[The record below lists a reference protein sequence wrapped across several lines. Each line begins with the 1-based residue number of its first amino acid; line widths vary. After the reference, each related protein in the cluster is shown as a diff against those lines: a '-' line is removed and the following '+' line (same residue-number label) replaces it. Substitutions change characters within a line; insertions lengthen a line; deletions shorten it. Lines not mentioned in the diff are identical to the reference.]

1 MTVINIVFAKILIFL
16 ICYMFTSL
24 LTFDTLGASIW
35 EKRQKMIELYVKK
48 YITKPVT
55 RLISI

>member
-1 MTVINIVFAKILIFL
+1 MTLINIVFAKILIFF

-24 LTFDTLGASIW
+24 LKFDTLAVSIW

-55 RLISI
+55 R